1 MEVGTAVATTTKSW
15 SVNKLTRR
23 LTKYKNQVAGCL
35 DNTHISSVVA
45 KSPVQKSLS
54 PMTEKIPENIQG
66 QNRQAGF
73 SLLELMIVVDIMCI
87 LAGYVGYNLSSGA
100 TELKTFVFN
109 TKSHF
114 HKAKFEAVK
123 RNRNVY
129 IDFDFNAPFGTAE
142 NGYTVW
148 ADEDS
153 DTIYTA
159 GTDTIIETIVFNSGP
174 AIYATP
180 RPEEPGASNNGPGP
194 TKTIDDGVSAA
205 SDRIIMRPNGRS
217 ENSSVYLY
225 LPRSAT
231 DSTLSAGPWV
241 IITSTVGRIRVD
253 EWGVSGWVVD
263 Q

>member
-35 DNTHISSVVA
+35 DNTRISSAVA

-73 SLLELMIVVDIMCI
+73 SLLELMIVVAIMCI
-87 LAGYVGYNLSSGA
+87 LAGYIGYNLSSGA

-129 IDFDFNAPFGTAE
+129 IDFDFNAPFGTVD

-148 ADEDS
+148 VDDNCNNAYD
-153 DTIYTA
+153 A
-159 GTDTIIETIVFNSGP
+159 GTDPVIDTVVFNKGP
-174 AIYATP
+174 VIYANNP
-180 RPEEPGASNNGPGP
+180 PIGAEPAGPGGS
-194 TKTIDDGVSAA
+194 TIGDGVSAV
-205 SDRIIMRPNGRS
+205 SDKIIMKPNGRCKS
-217 ENSSVYLY
+217 AGTVYVYL
-225 LPRSAT
+225 PISAT
-231 DSTLSAGPWV
+231 DNTISAGPWAV
-241 IITSTVGRIRVD
+241 ITSTVGRIRVD
-253 EWGVSGWVVD
+253 EWRDSGWKVN
-263 Q
+263 